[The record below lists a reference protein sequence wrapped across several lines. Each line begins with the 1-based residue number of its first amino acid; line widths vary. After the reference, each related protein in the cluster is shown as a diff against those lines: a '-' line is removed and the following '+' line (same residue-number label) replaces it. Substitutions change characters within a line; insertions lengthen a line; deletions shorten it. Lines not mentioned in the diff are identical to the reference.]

1 MSTISSVRHTHPN
14 NTSITIQGHKNMT
27 DVEAMEV
34 AEKVEAPEVDM
45 EDDPNVKRKGRG
57 FGSREHGAEDG
68 LGSGQFDAVESVA
81 AGKDGRR
88 EARSVEGWIV
98 VVTNVH
104 EEATEEELQDKF
116 ADFGEIKNLHL
127 NLDRR
132 TGFVKGYALIEYE
145 TNDDARAAIEACN
158 EGLELL
164 EQPLKA
170 DFAFVRP
177 PSTAV
182 KGTAGAAPRR
192 GAMGERVA
200 GRARSRS
207 PSRR

>member
-1 MSTISSVRHTHPN
+1 MSTEQAMVPA
-14 NTSITIQGHKNMT
+14 NTVQ
-27 DVEAMEV
+27 
-34 AEKVEAPEVDM
+34 APEVDM
-45 EDDPNVKRKGRG
+45 EDEANVKRKGRG
-57 FGSREHGAEDG
+57 IGARETGSGADG
-68 LGSGQFDAVESVA
+68 LAIAAYDAVDSVA

-116 ADFGEIKNLHL
+116 ADFGEIKNVHL

-145 TNDDARAAIEACN
+145 TNDEARAAIEACTD
-158 EGLELL
+158 GLTLL
-164 EQPLKA
+164 EEPLKA

-182 KGTAGAAPRR
+182 KGTAAAGGRVGAL
-192 GAMGERVA
+192 GARVA

-207 PSRR
+207 PTRR

>member
-1 MSTISSVRHTHPN
+1 MAEEQP
-14 NTSITIQGHKNMT
+14 M
-27 DVEAMEV
+27 DVSENV
-34 AEKVEAPEVDM
+34 AAPEVEM
-45 EDDPNVKRKGRG
+45 EDDANVKRKGRG
-57 FGSREHGAEDG
+57 FGSRET
-68 LGSGQFDAVESVA
+68 GSGEEGVSSGSFEAVESVA

-104 EEATEEELQDKF
+104 EEATEEELSDKF

-145 TNDDARAAIEACN
+145 TNDEARAAIEACN
-158 EGLELL
+158 EGLTLL

-177 PSTAV
+177 PSVAV
-182 KGTAGAAPRR
+182 KGTAAPGAPRR
-192 GAMGERVA
+192 GAMGARVA

-207 PSRR
+207 PTRR

>member
-1 MSTISSVRHTHPN
+1 MSDEVD
-14 NTSITIQGHKNMT
+14 M
-27 DVEAMEV
+27 DVA
-34 AEKVEAPEVDM
+34 AEAPEVEM
-45 EDDPNVKRKGRG
+45 REDEVAEDPNVKRRGRG
-57 FGSREHGAEDG
+57 FGTRVA
-68 LGSGQFDAVESVA
+68 GSGADGVASGDFDAVADSVA
-81 AGKDGRR
+81 SGKDGRR

-145 TNDDARAAIEACN
+145 TNDEARSAIEACAD
-158 EGLELL
+158 GLTLL

-177 PSTAV
+177 PTSAM
-182 KGTAGAAPRR
+182 KGAPAGAGARR
-192 GAMGERVA
+192 GAMGARVA